1 MLREHRDLIR
11 RIHLLLSTL
20 CVFLAWGGA
29 YLGLRSVGFV
39 VEAPEAYFVPCLL
52 FSGVVV
58 LMFSFRKYHP
68 GEHLIYSFKAFRE
81 ICCAVLA
88 GMFFLAFVFYFSKA
102 KYISRAYLLTS
113 GALSLGVLFF
123 WHLFVMEFYRE
134 IRKRGRNFQH
144 LLLVGNGYTLP
155 GIIQS
160 IKNNPSL
167 GQKIE
172 AVLLTDRETSSGD
185 AFLRGLKVYFGKD
198 QLLELL
204 NAHVVDNALFTVYR
218 QDPGEIEKAML
229 LCRERGVNVWL
240 KPDFLHGTLLSSVDY
255 LADIPLF
262 VFSLGPRES
271 ISLVVKRFLD
281 VVFSAFLILLLLF
294 PMVVIALFVKATP
307 GPIFFIQKRVGL
319 NGRRFLMAKFRTMYK
334 DSEQRRAEY
343 NLKNEMKGPVFKMK
357 DDPRITPVG
366 RFLRKYSLDELPQFW
381 SVLLGDMSM
390 VGPRPPIPTEVELYQ
405 GWQRRRLSMRPGI
418 TCIWQVTGRNKIT
431 DFSEWA
437 KLDLKYIDEWSLLLD
452 IKILIKTIPAVIQG
466 TGI

>member
-1 MLREHRDLIR
+1 
-11 RIHLLLSTL
+11 
-20 CVFLAWGGA
+20 
-29 YLGLRSVGFV
+29 
-39 VEAPEAYFVPCLL
+39 
-52 FSGVVV
+52 
-58 LMFSFRKYHP
+58 
-68 GEHLIYSFKAFRE
+68 
-81 ICCAVLA
+81 
-88 GMFFLAFVFYFSKA
+88 
-102 KYISRAYLLTS
+102 
-113 GALSLGVLFF
+113 
-123 WHLFVMEFYRE
+123 
-134 IRKRGRNFQH
+134 
-144 LLLVGNGYTLP
+144 
-155 GIIQS
+155 
-160 IKNNPSL
+160 
-167 GQKIE
+167 
-172 AVLLTDRETSSGD
+172 
-185 AFLRGLKVYFGKD
+185 
-198 QLLELL
+198 
-204 NAHVVDNALFTVYR
+204 
-218 QDPGEIEKAML
+218 ML
-229 LCRERGVNVWL
+229 LCRERGINVWI

-262 VFSLGPRES
+262 VFSLGPREG
-271 ISLVVKRFLD
+271 IGLALKRFLD
-281 VVFSAFLILLLLF
+281 VFFSAFLLLLLML
-294 PMVVIALFVKATP
+294 PMAVIALFVKATP
-307 GPIFFIQKRVGL
+307 GPVFFVQKRVGL

>member
-1 MLREHRDLIR
+1 VLREHRDLIR
-11 RIHLLLSTL
+11 RMHLFLSVV
-20 CVFLAWGGA
+20 CIFLAWGVA
-29 YLGLRSVGFV
+29 HAGLKATGFSVEV
-39 VEAPEAYFVPCLL
+39 LTAYFVPCLV

-58 LMFSFRKYHP
+58 WMFSFRKYHP
-68 GEHLIYSFKAFRE
+68 GEHLVYSLKAFRE
-81 ICCAVLA
+81 ICYAVLA

-113 GALSLGVLFF
+113 GILSLGFLFF
-123 WHLFVMEFYRE
+123 WHLFVINFYQE
-134 IRKRGRNFQH
+134 IRKRGLNFQH
-144 LLLVGNGYTLP
+144 LLLVGNSYTLP
-155 GIIQS
+155 GVIQS
-160 IKNNPSL
+160 IKSNPSM

-172 AVLLTDRETSSGD
+172 AVLLTDEKSPQGEGFLSG
-185 AFLRGLKVYFGKD
+185 LNVYRSNV
-198 QLLELL
+198 QLPEIL
-204 NAHVVDNALFTVYR
+204 NTHVVDNALFTVYR
-218 QDPGEIEKAML
+218 QDPVESEKAML
-229 LCRERGVNVWL
+229 LCRERGINVWL

-262 VFSLGPRES
+262 VFSLGPRYG
-271 ISLVVKRFLD
+271 ISLAVKRFLD
-281 VVFSAFLILLLLF
+281 VVFSAFLMLLLLL
-294 PMVVIALFVKATP
+294 PMVLIAVFVKTTP
-307 GPIFFIQKRVGL
+307 GPIFFVQRRVGL

-381 SVLLGDMSM
+381 SVLLGDMSV

-437 KLDLKYIDEWSLLLD
+437 KLDLKYIDEWSLWVDL
-452 IKILIKTIPAVIQG
+452 KILSKTIPAVFKG
-466 TGI
+466 TGM